1 MSIKKMII
9 VSIGKD
15 FIEQLKTQ
23 FHSSWDMLRQAILNV
38 PNEKWSA
45 GLIGRGEPWVE
56 PEEMNIEYYSYIV
69 LHLIESA
76 DFYSRD
82 DTNEM
87 KWGAAI
93 GGIDWKN
100 ETPQETASRISKET
114 MLDYSKKIECQL
126 ENKLDSL
133 SAKGLLEPDGFSKSY
148 PNRLAKYLSLMRH
161 TMFHIG
167 ELARVL
173 RNYDCKRLSWEH
185 QANP

>member
-1 MSIKKMII
+1 MST
-9 VSIGKD
+9 GKD

-23 FHSSWDMLRQAILNV
+23 FDSSWDMIRQAIMNV
-38 PNEKWSA
+38 PDEKWST
-45 GLIGRGEPWVE
+45 GLIGRGEPWLE
-56 PEEMNIEYYSYIV
+56 PEEMNIEYYSYVV

-82 DTNEM
+82 DPNNM
-87 KWGAAI
+87 KWGSAI

-100 ETPQETASRISKET
+100 ETPQETASRISKEA
-114 MLDYSKKIECQL
+114 MLDYAKKIESQL
-126 ENKLDSL
+126 TKKLDSL
-133 SAKGLLEPDGFSKSY
+133 SIEDLLEQDGFSKSY

-173 RNYDCKRLSWEH
+173 RNYGCERLSWEH